1 VLPQGTVVAG
11 YRIEKPLGQ
20 GGMGV
25 VYEATQLSLNRTVA
39 LKFLAAHF
47 SQDVDFRE
55 RFRREGVIQAGIDHP
70 HIVPV
75 YEAGDVD
82 DGLFL
87 AMRLIRGSNL
97 KELILGGDVDAA
109 RTMRILAPVAEAL
122 AVAHEAGLTHR
133 DIKPQ
138 NILVGA
144 RDHSYLAD
152 FGLTKGPDVVSLTR
166 TGQFL
171 GTLDYVAP
179 ETINGQRATDR
190 SDTYALAAVLYE
202 CLTGEVP
209 YKRPSEA
216 AVLFAHVSDP
226 PPVVSERRPDLPA
239 GLDDV
244 IARGM
249 AKQPE
254 ERYASP
260 IELMDDAGQALAA
273 GPATGAPAAPPPPVD
288 LRAPSAQPSPPP
300 APTTVASH
308 DAIAPTVP
316 SDHRLDAVPQEAV
329 AEATLP
335 ESTAVVTP
343 PDGTAVLPDAE
354 EPAATTELELAPPA
368 ESLPSGEPTAPETPA
383 VSDSL
388 PTADNPAVTDSL
400 PTADT
405 PAVTDSLPTADTPAV
420 TDSLPSS
427 DTPPVTDSLPSI
439 DTPPVTDWG
448 LEADGSGT
456 VFDWGRGERATEP
469 LAEAPPPPAEPTP
482 PAPPEPRSGR
492 SRWPLA
498 AGAVALLVLAVAAAI
513 VIGGGGGGGGGGAQP
528 PAPTPAAPEQAT
540 ASDIGLRHP
549 ATWQPTDA
557 GADALPGTDAK
568 WPIALAPP
576 GAPEGTRVLAGRLPS
591 EGPTLLPNDLI
602 ASLPAEPPAPTPV
615 RLGQVDAYR
624 YTGLAPRGSDRRAE
638 VYVIPTSSGVVT
650 LACVAPGTPPAAF
663 SADCERIVESLAIS
677 SGDVYPLGPDRQ
689 FAKRLNGAMRTLNAR
704 RATLRKRLRSEQRA
718 AGQADIATDLARA
731 FTIAAGSVAAGRAS
745 PAVAPDRA
753 AIVKAMRRIATRY
766 RALAKAANRND
777 GRAYKRARTDVGRAE
792 AGVRGALRHLDR
804 RSYTVG

>member
-39 LKFLAAHF
+39 LKFLSAHF

-75 YEAGDVD
+75 YEAGEVD

-87 AMRLIRGSNL
+87 AMRLIRGANL
-97 KELILGGDVDAA
+97 KELILEGDVDAS
-109 RTMRILAPVAEAL
+109 RTMRILTPVAEAL

-239 GLDDV
+239 GLDEV

-249 AKQPE
+249 AKRPE
-254 ERYASP
+254 ARYASP
-260 IELMDDAGQALAA
+260 IDLLDDAGQVIAA
-273 GPATGAPAAPPPPVD
+273 APASGAPAPPPLD
-288 LRAPSAQPSPPP
+288 RRAASVQPSPPP

-316 SDHRLDAVPQEAV
+316 SDQRLDAVPQEAV
-329 AEATLP
+329 AEAATLP

-343 PDGTAVLPDAE
+343 PEGTVVLPEAE
-354 EPAATTELELAPPA
+354 EPAATTELEHAPPA
-368 ESLPSGEPTAPETPA
+368 ESLPPS
-383 VSDSL
+383 
-388 PTADNPAVTDSL
+388 
-400 PTADT
+400 DT
-405 PAVTDSLPTADTPAV
+405 PALADE
-420 TDSLPSS
+420 
-427 DTPPVTDSLPSI
+427 
-439 DTPPVTDWG
+439 G
-448 LEADGSGT
+448 LDGGGSGT
-456 VFDWGRGERATEP
+456 VFDWGRGERVTEP
-469 LAEAPPPPAEPTP
+469 LAEEAPPPERPSAR
-482 PAPPEPRSGR
+482 PRR

-498 AGAVALLVLAVAAAI
+498 AGGVALLGLAVAAAI
-513 VIGGGGGGGGGGAQP
+513 VLGGGDGSDP
-528 PAPTPAAPEQAT
+528 PKPPQPTPAAPKQAT
-540 ASDIGLRHP
+540 AAGIGVRHP
-549 ATWQPTDA
+549 ATWQPTEA
-557 GADALPGTDAK
+557 GPDALPGTDAK

-576 GAPEGTRVLAGRLPS
+576 GAAEGTRVLAGRLPS
-591 EGPTLLPNDLI
+591 EGPALLPKDLV
-602 ASLPAEPPAPTPV
+602 AALPGEPPAPTPV
-615 RLGQVDAYR
+615 RLGKVDALR
-624 YTGLAPRGSDRRAE
+624 YTGLAPRGSDRRAD
-638 VYVIPTSSGVVT
+638 VYVVPTSSGVVT
-650 LACVAPGTPPAAF
+650 LACVASGTPSAAF
-663 SADCERIVESLAIS
+663 AADCERIVESLAIS
-677 SGDVYPLGPDRQ
+677 DGDVYALGPDRE

-704 RATLRKRLRSEQRA
+704 RATLRKRIRSEQRA
-718 AGQADIATDLARA
+718 SGQADAATGLARA
-731 FTIAAGSVAAGRAS
+731 FTTAAGTVAAGRVS

-753 AIVKAMRRIATRY
+753 AIVDSMRRTATRY
-766 RALAKAANRND
+766 RALASAAARD
-777 GRAYKRARTDVGRAE
+777 DRRAYNRARTDVRRAE
-792 AGVRGALRHLDR
+792 AGVRSALRHLDR

>member
-75 YEAGDVD
+75 YEAGEVD

-97 KELILGGDVDAA
+97 KELILSGDVDAL

-249 AKQPE
+249 AKQPA
-254 ERYASP
+254 ERYPSP
-260 IELMDDAGQALAA
+260 IDLLDDAGQVIAA
-273 GPATGAPAAPPPPVD
+273 APADGAPPAPAPRVD
-288 LRAPSAQPSPPP
+288 LHAPSAQRSPPP
-300 APTTVASH
+300 APTTVTSH

-316 SDHRLDAVPQEAV
+316 SNQQLDAVPQEAV

-335 ESTAVVTP
+335 ESTAVLTP
-343 PDGTAVLPDAE
+343 PEGTAVLPEAE
-354 EPAATTELELAPPA
+354 EPAATTELEHAPPA
-368 ESLPSGEPTAPETPA
+368 ESLPPTEPTALE
-383 VSDSL
+383 
-388 PTADNPAVTDSL
+388 
-400 PTADT
+400 T
-405 PAVTDSLPTADTPAV
+405 PAVTDSPPPSEPVEGETA
-420 TDSLPSS
+420 
-427 DTPPVTDSLPSI
+427 PVS
-439 DTPPVTDWG
+439 DWG
-448 LEADGSGT
+448 LEDDGSGT
-456 VFDWGRGERATEP
+456 TFDWGRGESATEP
-469 LAEAPPPPAEPTP
+469 LADALSPTEAAQTAPTPTRPEPTHG
-482 PAPPEPRSGR
+482 AR

-498 AGAVALLVLAVAAAI
+498 AGAVALLALAVAAAI
-513 VIGGGGGGGGGGAQP
+513 VIGGGDGGGGPQP

-540 ASDIGLRHP
+540 ASGIGLRHP
-549 ATWQPTDA
+549 ATWRPTEA
-557 GADALPGTDAK
+557 GPDALPGTDAK

-576 GAPEGTRVLAGRLPS
+576 GAPEGTRLLAGRLPS
-591 EGPTLLPNDLI
+591 EGPTLLPKDLV
-602 ASLPAEPPAPTPV
+602 AALPGEPPAPTLV
-615 RLGQVDAYR
+615 RLGKADAYR
-624 YTGLAPRGSDRRAE
+624 YTGLAPRGSDRRAD

-650 LACVAPGTPPAAF
+650 LACVAPGSPQASF
-663 SADCERIVESLAIS
+663 SADCERSVESLAIS

-704 RATLRKRLRSEQRA
+704 RATLRKRMRSEQRA
-718 AGQADIATDLARA
+718 AGQADVATDLARA
-731 FTIAAGSVAAGRAS
+731 FTTAAGTVAAGRAS

-753 AIVKAMRRIATRY
+753 AIVKAMRRTATRY
-766 RALAKAANRND
+766 RALAKAADRD
-777 GRAYKRARTDVGRAE
+777 DRRAYNRARPDVRRAE
-792 AGVRGALRHLDR
+792 DGVRSALRHLDR

>member
-39 LKFLAAHF
+39 LKFLAGHF

-55 RFRREGVIQAGIDHP
+55 RFRREGVIQAAIDHP

-75 YEAGDVD
+75 YEAGEVE

-97 KELILGGDVDAA
+97 KELIVSGEVDAA
-109 RTMRILAPVAEAL
+109 RTLRILAPVAEAL

-152 FGLTKGPDVVSLTR
+152 FGLTKGADVVSLTR

-226 PPVVSERRPDLPA
+226 PPLVSERRSDLPR

-249 AKQPE
+249 AKAPE

-260 IELMDDAGQALAA
+260 IDLLDEAGQAMAEVGTNGG
-273 GPATGAPAAPPPPVD
+273 GPPAPVPPADLGPGTGAS
-288 LRAPSAQPSPPP
+288 LQPSPPP
-300 APTTVASH
+300 APTTLTSH

-316 SDHRLDAVPQEAV
+316 SEHQLDAVPQEAV
-329 AEATLP
+329 AEAADATAP
-335 ESTAVVTP
+335 ESTALLTP
-343 PDGTAVLPDAE
+343 PEGTAVLPE
-354 EPAATTELELAPPA
+354 SVPPAATTELEQAPPA
-368 ESLPSGEPTAPETPA
+368 E
-383 VSDSL
+383 
-388 PTADNPAVTDSL
+388 
-400 PTADT
+400 
-405 PAVTDSLPTADTPAV
+405 
-420 TDSLPSS
+420 
-427 DTPPVTDSLPSI
+427 
-439 DTPPVTDWG
+439 
-448 LEADGSGT
+448 
-456 VFDWGRGERATEP
+456 
-469 LAEAPPPPAEPTP
+469 PPPPAEPTELDTPAVADGGVDDEGTDFDWGRGDRTTVADSLPAVPVEPPPDTQPREEAAAEVTQPREGAAPVTAVAP
-482 PAPPEPRSGR
+482 PAPARSAR
-492 SRWPLA
+492 ARWPLA
-498 AGAVALLVLAVAAAI
+498 AGAAALLILAVGAAI
-513 VIGGGGGGGGGGAQP
+513 VAGGGSGGSGGGSGGAS
-528 PAPTPAAPEQAT
+528 PTPTAAAPRPLT
-540 ASDIGLRHP
+540 ASGIGLDYP
-549 ATWQPTDA
+549 ATYQPTEA
-557 GADALPGTDAK
+557 GPDALPGTKAD
-568 WPIALAPP
+568 WPIALAPAGGP
-576 GAPEGTRVLAGRLPS
+576 AGTRVLAGRLPS
-591 EGPTLLPNDLI
+591 EGPSLLPKDLLR
-602 ASLPAEPPAPTPV
+602 ALPGDPPAPTAV
-615 RLGQVDAYR
+615 RVGKVDAYR
-624 YTGLAPRGSDRRAE
+624 YAGLAPRGSDDRAD
-638 VYVIPTSSGVVT
+638 VYVVPTSAGVVT
-650 LACVAPGTPPAAF
+650 LACVAPASAPAAF
-663 SADCERIVESLAIS
+663 ASDCERIVESLAIS
-677 SGDVYPLGPDRQ
+677 DGDVYPLGPDRA
-689 FAKRLNGAMRTLNAR
+689 FAKRLNGAMTTLNGR
-704 RATLRKRLRSEQRA
+704 RATLRKRLRGEDRA
-718 AGQADIATDLARA
+718 AGQSRDATDLARA
-731 FTIAAGSVAAGRAS
+731 FTTAAGSVAAGKAS

-753 AIVKAMRRIATRY
+753 AIVKAMRRTATQY
-766 RALAKAANRND
+766 RALAHAAGRD
-777 GRAYKRARTDVGRAE
+777 DRRAYNRARTGVRRAE
-792 AGVRGALRHLDR
+792 AAVRSALRHLDR
-804 RSYTVG
+804 RSYTVA